1 MTNAAETPDPRSRR
15 SQAALATLP
24 ERGTVIAVRLPN
36 WVGDVCMALPTLA
49 HLRAAGLQLHC
60 FGKGWARDLLA
71 GFPDRVEV
79 LPKGWRAGAAAIRAS
94 GATRGLLLTN
104 SFSSAWT
111 MRWAGIKAIGYSRDL
126 RGWLL
131 GYAPRRLRD
140 VHEVES
146 FWTLALAETFQ
157 DGGWPEYFGEPPAP
171 PPPSALALILAQR
184 HRDEAAAAL
193 AAAGIAGYYHVL
205 CPLAVGTV
213 AGMSKQWPSFPL
225 LCRGLIEQ
233 GERVIACPGPGE
245 EATCAALLPGAS
257 LIPGLGLGAYAAVL
271 AGARKVVAN
280 DSGPMHLG
288 VAVGAPV
295 LGIFGVTDPRRTRPW
310 GPTGAVVGD
319 GMGWPTVQAVW
330 ESLRQLPSGGQS
342 PVTISL

>member
-1 MTNAAETPDPRSRR
+1 MIRAPDQFAGQSD
-15 SQAALATLP
+15 
-24 ERGTVIAVRLPN
+24 RGQVIAVRLPN
-36 WVGDVCMALPTLA
+36 WVGDVCMALPALA
-49 HLRAAGLQLHC
+49 HLRAAGFRLHC

-79 LPKGWRAGAAAIRAS
+79 LPKGRRAASSALRAS
-94 GATRGLLLTN
+94 GAQRGLLFTN

-111 MRWAGIKAIGYSRDL
+111 MYWAGLKAVGYRGEF

-131 GYAPRRLRD
+131 NYSPARLRG

-146 FWTLALAETFQ
+146 FWNLAMAQTCQ
-157 DGGWPEYFGEPPAP
+157 DGGWPISFGESPAP
-171 PPPSALALILAQR
+171 DAPPTLNLVLAQR
-184 HRDEAAAAL
+184 HRDEAVAAL
-193 AAAGIAGYYHVL
+193 AAAGVTAPYHVL

-233 GERVIACPGPGE
+233 GERVVACPGPGE
-245 EATCAALLPGAS
+245 EAACAALLPGAT

-288 VAVGAPV
+288 VAVGAPT

-310 GPTGAVVGD
+310 GTNGAVVGD

-330 ESLRQLPSGGQS
+330 ESLRQMPSGGQTA
-342 PVTISL
+342 VTLST

>member
-1 MTNAAETPDPRSRR
+1 VTADAAPI
-15 SQAALATLP
+15 L
-24 ERGTVIAVRLPN
+24 AVRLPN
-36 WVGDVCMALPTLA
+36 WVGDVCMALPALA
-49 HLRAAGLQLHC
+49 HLRASGMRLHC

-71 GFPDRVEV
+71 GFPDRVEAI
-79 LPKGWRAGAAAIRAS
+79 PKGWRAGAVAMRAS
-94 GATRGLLLTN
+94 GAERGLLFTN
-104 SFSSAWT
+104 SFSSAWS
-111 MRWAGIKAIGYSRDL
+111 MRWAGIKAVGYSREL
-126 RGWLL
+126 RGVLL
-131 GYAPRRLRD
+131 DRSLPRLRN

-146 FWTLALAETFQ
+146 FWSLALAVT
-157 DGGWPEYFGEPPAP
+157 GHVASTPVPPAR
-171 PPPSALALILAQR
+171 LDLLLAQR

-193 AAAGIAGYYHVL
+193 AAAGVAGPYHVI

-233 GERVIACPGPGE
+233 GERVVACPGPGE
-245 EATCAALLPGAS
+245 DATCAAVLPGAT

-280 DSGPMHLG
+280 DSGPMHLAA
-288 VAVGAPV
+288 AVGTPV

-310 GPTGAVVGD
+310 VGD

-330 ESLRQLPSGGQS
+330 ENLRQLPLGGQAAATVS
-342 PVTISL
+342 R

>member
-1 MTNAAETPDPRSRR
+1 MTDALPPRDPAVQALLAKLPD
-15 SQAALATLP
+15 
-24 ERGTVIAVRLPN
+24 RGTLVAVRLPN

-71 GFPDRVEV
+71 GFPDRVEP
-79 LPKGWRAGAAAIRAS
+79 LPKGWRAAASAIRAS
-94 GATRGLLLTN
+94 GAKRGLLFTN

-111 MRWAGIKAIGYSRDL
+111 MRWAGIKGTGYAREL

-131 GYAPRRLRD
+131 DYAPARRRGL
-140 VHEVES
+140 HEVET
-146 FWTLALAETFQ
+146 FWNLGLAMTHQ
-157 DGGWPEYFGEPPAP
+157 DGGWPAYFNEPPAP
-171 PPPSALALILAQR
+171 AAPPTLDLVLAQR
-184 HRDEAAAAL
+184 HRDEATAAL
-193 AAAGIAGYYHVL
+193 ATAGITGHYHVL

-233 GERVIACPGPGE
+233 GERVVACPGPGE
-245 EATCAALLPGAS
+245 EAACAALLPGAI

-271 AGARKVVAN
+271 AGARRVVAN
-280 DSGPMHLG
+280 DSGPMHLAA
-288 VAVGAPV
+288 AVGTPV

-310 GPTGAVVGD
+310 GPNGGVVGD
-319 GMGWPTVQAVW
+319 GMGWPTVQAAW
-330 ESLRQLPSGGQS
+330 ESLRQMPLGGQ
-342 PVTISL
+342 TAATTNR

>member
-1 MTNAAETPDPRSRR
+1 
-15 SQAALATLP
+15 
-24 ERGTVIAVRLPN
+24 VRLPN
-36 WVGDVCMALPTLA
+36 WVGDVCMALPALA
-49 HLRAAGLQLHC
+49 HLRASGMRLHC

-71 GFPDRVEV
+71 GFPDRVEA
-79 LPKGWRAGAAAIRAS
+79 LPKGWRAAAAALRTC
-94 GATRGLLLTN
+94 GAQRGLLFTN

-111 MRWAGIKAIGYSRDL
+111 MRWAGIQATGYAREL

-131 GYAPRRLRD
+131 GQAPRRLPG

-146 FWTLALAETFQ
+146 FWNLALAVTGQ
-157 DGGWPEYFGEPPAP
+157 TGGAGAGRPPALQ
-171 PPPSALALILAQR
+171 LALAQR
-184 HRDEAAAAL
+184 QRDEAAAAL
-193 AAAGIAGYYHVL
+193 AAAGVAGHYHVL

-213 AGMSKQWPSFPL
+213 AGMPKQWPSFPL

-233 GERVIACPGPGE
+233 GERVLACPGPGE
-245 EATCAALLPGAS
+245 ETACAALLPGAT
-257 LIPGLGLGAYAAVL
+257 LVPGLGLGAYAAVL

-280 DSGPMHLG
+280 DSGPLHLA
-288 VAVGAPV
+288 VAVGAPA

-330 ESLRQLPSGGQS
+330 ESLRQLPPEAQAAATSS
-342 PVTISL
+342 R